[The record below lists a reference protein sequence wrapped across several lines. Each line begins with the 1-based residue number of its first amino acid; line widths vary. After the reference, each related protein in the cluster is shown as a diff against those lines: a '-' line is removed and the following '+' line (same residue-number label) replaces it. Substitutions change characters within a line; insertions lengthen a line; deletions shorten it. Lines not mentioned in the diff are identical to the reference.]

1 MYYKS
6 KIEDEEVKEMSVVHL
21 RVHSEYSL
29 LQSTCKIDQLVK
41 RAKQLGYTSLA
52 LTDKNVMYGA
62 LAFYKSCKN
71 EGIKPIIGLDVVV
84 KEANGTMH
92 ELVLLAFNLTGYKRL
107 MNISSIIQ
115 TSEASFIESE
125 KIWSNHEGLIAI
137 SSGRNGLIQALNGE
151 TEPVMKILEIYQK
164 YFHNH
169 LFLGLENHRL
179 EEEAMIWRK
188 TKEIATLMK
197 IPLVAM
203 HEVFYLKKEE
213 ATLHDYL
220 LCLKEDKKVIHQN
233 RLRLKTD
240 EFYLKSKDE
249 LKAAFQTEEEALQN
263 TNKIAEQCQLV
274 IPFQE
279 NHLPTFPLPKGVTS
293 RHFLRKLCYKGLEKR
308 YEKRHSPLID
318 RLEYELNVIHQM
330 GFDDY
335 FLIVWDFM
343 RFAKQKKILTGPG
356 RGSAAGSLV
365 SYVLGITNVDPV
377 RYGLLFE
384 RFLNPERVTM
394 PDIDIDFNDKR
405 RFEVIEYVRNKYGK
419 DYVAQI
425 ITFGTL
431 GARQVI
437 RDVGKIFN
445 IDPKIIDKGA
455 KFIPTKPKIT
465 LEEAVKQSKRFATWV
480 QQSDETKR
488 AFQVAKALEG
498 LPKNISIHAAGVIIS
513 DVKMVKITPIQQTN
527 DGIIVTQYAM
537 EHLEELGLLKMDF
550 LGLRNLSLIEEILS
564 FIRIYEQKE
573 ISLDDLPMQDQ
584 KTYELLAKGDTSGI
598 FQLESNGMR
607 RVLQKLKPTQFEDI
621 VAVSALY
628 RPGPMEQIDQFIANK
643 KEPEAICYPHPDVKP
658 ILETTYGIIVYQE
671 QIMQIASKIAGF
683 RLGEADLLRRA
694 VSKKN
699 RDSLEKERIHFV
711 EGCIKNG
718 YKRELAEQMY
728 TLIVRFADYGFN
740 RSHAVAYSLLSYQLA
755 YLKTHYP
762 LYFYTALLTSVVSD
776 VEKTK
781 RYILEAKQRG
791 IDILPPDI
799 NKSNFYYLPE
809 QKHIRMSFLTI
820 KHTGGQVV
828 SAILKERKQKPF
840 DDFFDCCLRL
850 SSYSISIRTME
861 AFIIAGCFDEFKS
874 NRASLLATLPGALDY
889 VQLVKGDGM
898 NSLFPYDDVLKPMYV
913 DIEPWNIEDQ
923 LMKEEEVFGFYLT
936 DHPIAMMKKKLNH
949 LKTIHLANITPTKQ
963 LLDGMVL
970 IERVHKIKTKKNDWM
985 AFLTISDD
993 TDEIE
998 AVVFPDRYFQTLPM
1012 LKEKNKVYIRF
1023 ESTYKNKC
1031 VIKNMKLLDEV
1042 YDDEKNNRS
1051 LFLKIEPQNES
1062 PEKLYRLKKTLTH
1075 FPGFMPVILY
1085 YVSTKKTL
1093 QLNETY
1099 DVFPFEELI
1108 VQLQKYLG
1116 EENVKIN

>member
-1 MYYKS
+1 
-6 KIEDEEVKEMSVVHL
+6 MSVVHL

-308 YEKRHSPLID
+308 YEKRPSPLID

-643 KEPEAICYPHPDVKP
+643 KEPEAICYPH
-658 ILETTYGIIVYQE
+658 
-671 QIMQIASKIAGF
+671 
-683 RLGEADLLRRA
+683 
-694 VSKKN
+694 
-699 RDSLEKERIHFV
+699 
-711 EGCIKNG
+711 
-718 YKRELAEQMY
+718 
-728 TLIVRFADYGFN
+728 
-740 RSHAVAYSLLSYQLA
+740 
-755 YLKTHYP
+755 
-762 LYFYTALLTSVVSD
+762 
-776 VEKTK
+776 
-781 RYILEAKQRG
+781 
-791 IDILPPDI
+791 
-799 NKSNFYYLPE
+799 
-809 QKHIRMSFLTI
+809 
-820 KHTGGQVV
+820 
-828 SAILKERKQKPF
+828 
-840 DDFFDCCLRL
+840 
-850 SSYSISIRTME
+850 
-861 AFIIAGCFDEFKS
+861 
-874 NRASLLATLPGALDY
+874 
-889 VQLVKGDGM
+889 
-898 NSLFPYDDVLKPMYV
+898 
-913 DIEPWNIEDQ
+913 
-923 LMKEEEVFGFYLT
+923 
-936 DHPIAMMKKKLNH
+936 
-949 LKTIHLANITPTKQ
+949 
-963 LLDGMVL
+963 
-970 IERVHKIKTKKNDWM
+970 
-985 AFLTISDD
+985 
-993 TDEIE
+993 
-998 AVVFPDRYFQTLPM
+998 
-1012 LKEKNKVYIRF
+1012 
-1023 ESTYKNKC
+1023 
-1031 VIKNMKLLDEV
+1031 
-1042 YDDEKNNRS
+1042 
-1051 LFLKIEPQNES
+1051 
-1062 PEKLYRLKKTLTH
+1062 
-1075 FPGFMPVILY
+1075 
-1085 YVSTKKTL
+1085 
-1093 QLNETY
+1093 
-1099 DVFPFEELI
+1099 
-1108 VQLQKYLG
+1108 
-1116 EENVKIN
+1116 